1 MTKENGAANKIAGL
15 AARSL
20 NLYEMKEF
28 QTGYANIGKAYD
40 KSSFALL
47 STINLKGLDEFQ
59 SWKPYL
65 LDNKEKIMPLIISKM
80 LNGDIMAFNIY
91 KELTSSIIKYDMI
104 HNNKSIAQELK
115 NYGGAEDGLA
125 IVNARH
131 WLETKEA
138 AEVFDHFA
146 DGKIV
151 ECEVNDMLGINNIFI
166 NCEHYF

>member
-15 AARSL
+15 AARAL
-20 NLYEMKEF
+20 NLHEMKEF
-28 QTGYANIGKAYD
+28 QREYTNIGKAYD

-47 STINLKGLDEFQ
+47 STINLKELDEFQ
-59 SWKPYL
+59 NWKPYL
-65 LDNKEKIMPLIISKM
+65 LDNKEKVMPLIISKM
-80 LNGDIMAFNIY
+80 LNGDIMAFSIY
-91 KELTSSIIKYDMI
+91 KELTSGVINYDII

-138 AEVFDHFA
+138 AEVFIQFA
-146 DGKIV
+146 DGKTI
-151 ECEVNDMLGINNIFI
+151 ECEVNEMLGINNMFI
-166 NCEHYF
+166 NCEDHF